1 MNWKYIA
8 ILSFAIFAVTQVV
21 GFVSGLTFGSNWSMY
36 GASLEQAAANERLI
50 RRAVIVIVAFP
61 MYLLFFHGIASMRIV
76 SFFAVFIGTG
86 FFNLMFE
93 AVMGSPFPQAAVWS
107 FSQTQLC
114 VGGVA
119 LAVSML
125 LFRSNKTVQLTCEDA
140 RGRWL

>member
-21 GFVSGLTFGSNWSMY
+21 GFVSGLTFGSNWTMY

-61 MYLLFFHGIASMRIV
+61 MYLLFFHSIASMRIV

-107 FSQTQLC
+107 FSPTQLC